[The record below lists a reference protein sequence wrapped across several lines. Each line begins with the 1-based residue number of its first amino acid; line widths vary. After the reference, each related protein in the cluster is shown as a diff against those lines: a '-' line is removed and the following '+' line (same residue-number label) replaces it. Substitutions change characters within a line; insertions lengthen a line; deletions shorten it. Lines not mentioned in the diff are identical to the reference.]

1 MEPAKSYIPDLDR
14 QSLAVDFIE
23 NRLGKYHPGF
33 ATPPA
38 RYDPALDSF
47 IIWTPP
53 VDVKMQLSQTATTPQ
68 QGDVQIFP
76 RPPAKPVA
84 ALKFWDLLFAR
95 AMSQFKMASEEPKG
109 RETAGFSI
117 RDKTHWTAVFDQL
130 EKARDVYF
138 EGKKPT
144 STVRNVYRK
153 LADRAAPV
161 ALDVTK
167 LVPDMN
173 SVFVTPVVASI
184 RIILEAVQKAAE
196 VRKEMQ
202 CAFDDIDIMF
212 SEIELFLQA
221 FPGDENIVQAS
232 VELIMAT
239 FSAIEAVIGFFLKS
253 ALNRMGR
260 AILSRE
266 NYEQQLLD
274 TLQNVESKSQRLLRE
289 AKNSGLLVM
298 SEGMRRILARQEKLH
313 HESKDYFKL
322 MLDTL
327 LKELA
332 ANRKELNFL
341 HVAVQSISRPASPN
355 PPPYES
361 AAQRHIDPQDLLDWI
376 NIPNVA
382 DSDLKFINE
391 KRQIRVPMNEQA
403 RAEQLIQVRQLKDWM
418 VSPTSSQ
425 LLIHGDY
432 QGKQDISGLSL
443 FCSSLAQSLV
453 ARAPQYIPLVFFCGL
468 HTDRNVDDYTGGL
481 AIIQNFICQLLC
493 QFDFDKKLLAND
505 VGEDRI
511 RDGDIGKLCSLFE
524 LLVKQLP
531 STVVL
536 FCLID
541 GIVYYERKEFV
552 NDLGLVLVTL
562 LKISEQSDQAAV
574 KVLVT
579 SPTVTTSVR
588 KPFPHDLILSMA
600 SMAHSDKVAS
610 KWRLERQ
617 LRVSQEP
624 QIDDEAG

>member
-1 MEPAKSYIPDLDR
+1 MDPATSYILDLDR

-23 NRLGKYHPGF
+23 NRLAKYHPGF

-47 IIWTPP
+47 IILTPP
-53 VDVKMQLSQTATTPQ
+53 ADARMQSPQTSAMPP

-109 RETAGFSI
+109 HEAARFSI
-117 RDKTHWTAVFDQL
+117 RDKTNWTAVCGQL
-130 EKARDVYF
+130 EKARDLYF
-138 EGKKPT
+138 EGKEPT
-144 STVRNVYRK
+144 STMRNVYHK
-153 LADRAAPV
+153 LANRAAPV

-184 RIILEAVQKAAE
+184 RIILEA
-196 VRKEMQ
+196 
-202 CAFDDIDIMF
+202 
-212 SEIELFLQA
+212 
-221 FPGDENIVQAS
+221 FPDNENIVQAS

-253 ALNRMGR
+253 ARKLHLLNRMGR

-266 NYEQQLLD
+266 NYEQQMLD
-274 TLQNVESKSQRLLRE
+274 TLQKAESKSQRLLRE
-289 AKNSGLLVM
+289 AKNSGLLFM

-313 HESKDYFKL
+313 HESKENFKL

-327 LKELA
+327 LKEPA
-332 ANRKELNFL
+332 ANRKGRLKLNFL

-361 AAQRHIDPQDLLDWI
+361 AAERHMDPQDLLDWI

-382 DSDLKFINE
+382 DYDLKFINE

-403 RAEQLIQVRQLKDWM
+403 RAEQLIQARQLKDWM
-418 VSPTSSQ
+418 VCPTSSQ

-432 QGKQDISGLSL
+432 QGKQDMSGISL
-443 FCSSLAQSLV
+443 FCSSPAQSLV
-453 ARAPQYIPLVFFCGL
+453 ARVPQYIPLVFCCGL
-468 HTDRNVDDYTGGL
+468 RTDRTVGDYTGDL

-511 RDGDIGKLCSLFE
+511 RNGDIGKLCSLFE
-524 LLVKQLP
+524 LRVKQLP
-531 STVVL
+531 STVVP

-552 NDLGLVLVTL
+552 NDLRLVLVTL
-562 LKISEQSDQAAV
+562 LKISEQNDQAAV
-574 KVLVT
+574 KVLIT
-579 SPTVTTSVR
+579 SPTMTTSVR
-588 KPFPHDLILSMA
+588 KPFPDELILSMA

-617 LRVSQEP
+617 LRESQEQP
-624 QIDDEAG
+624 IDDEAG